1 MKAQSDEAIGVEC
14 AWKPAAAPPPPGP
27 AWLALTALLL
37 ALGAW
42 QLFGRWVY
50 VLLAFLS

>member
-1 MKAQSDEAIGVEC
+1 MKPHHDEAIGVEC
-14 AWKPAAAPPPPGP
+14 AWRPVQAPPPPGRG
-27 AWLALTALLL
+27 WLALTAALV

-42 QLFGRWVY
+42 QLLGRWVY